1 MNEYI
6 NFLILV
12 KELKNNGIT
21 KFRLSDLESDLYI
34 LKQNPKYT
42 EIFINIKEKINKLDL
57 TYIVKKAEKEGYI
70 ISLDYDIDIFY
81 ITKLLTKEEN
91 KLITELSHEYINK
104 LNKLKEK
111 NIKIYKMNP
120 NNMYTLIKK
129 RKKGKIIDVNIITDG
144 EIIELSRFKIKNRLE
159 SQIIN
164 IKDSTY
170 VVEQKMINDKLQSSI
185 IYTMLK
191 EDEKI
196 DRIIDYQQE
205 NNVQNKKL
213 IIKRF

>member
-104 LNKLKEK
+104 LNRLKEK
-111 NIKIYKMNP
+111 NIKIYKMNS

-144 EIIELSRFKIKNRLE
+144 EIIELSKFKIKNRLE

-196 DRIIDYQQE
+196 DRIINYQQE

>member
-104 LNKLKEK
+104 LNRLKEK

-144 EIIELSRFKIKNRLE
+144 EIIELSKFKIKNRLE

>member
-1 MNEYI
+1 MHEYI

-57 TYIVKKAEKEGYI
+57 TYIAKKAEKEGYI

-104 LNKLKEK
+104 LNRLKEK

-144 EIIELSRFKIKNRLE
+144 EIIELSKFKIKNRLE

-164 IKDSTY
+164 IKYSTY

>member
-104 LNKLKEK
+104 LNRLKEK

-144 EIIELSRFKIKNRLE
+144 KIIELSKFKIKNRLE

>member
-12 KELKNNGIT
+12 KELKNDGIT

>member
-104 LNKLKEK
+104 LNRLKEK